1 MLPTDT
7 VVEYLLTAPKVVR
20 ELQPMHWTF
29 LDGPQDGTVML
40 TWQPLNHL
48 GTTFSSD
55 GYVWAD
61 VEQAFTFEA
70 RGYVCL
76 LAISAIAVHL
86 VNGELLLD
94 RRNVAAPQRLPPS
107 QRTCCDPLSQTLSIV
122 AL

>member
-7 VVEYLLTAPKVVR
+7 VVEYLLSAPKVVR

-29 LDGPQDGTVML
+29 IDGPPDGTVML

-48 GTTFSSD
+48 GTNFASD

-61 VEQAFTFEA
+61 VEQSFTFEA

-76 LAISAIAVHL
+76 LAHLEYYCISP
-86 VNGELLLD
+86 LLTGSAD
-94 RRNVAAPQRLPPS
+94 RRDVASPEWIS
-107 QRTCCDPLSQTLSIV
+107 SSE
-122 AL
+122 